1 MRPNLL
7 RLLLLLLLLPALLL
21 LPPKKPLLLQ
31 LVPPLPWLVLLLL
44 LLPMLLRLPR
54 LPETLLLLLPL
65 WCRKLLPSNR
75 AWAAESMRKGS
86 LFEESHQSVAFFCSN
101 LMVLNR
107 AAGQAS
113 NWAAHV

>member
-1 MRPNLL
+1 MRPSLL
-7 RLLLLLLLLPALLL
+7 RLLLLLPAPLL

-31 LVPPLPWLVLLLL
+31 LAPPPPWLVLLLL

-75 AWAAESMRKGS
+75 AWAAQSMRKGS
-86 LFEESHQSVAFFCSN
+86 FFEESHQWVDFFCSN

>member
-54 LPETLLLLLPL
+54 LPETLLLLLPP
-65 WCRKLLPSNR
+65 WCRKLPPSNR
-75 AWAAESMRKGS
+75 AWACAGYAQGS
-86 LFEESHQSVAFFCSN
+86 LYKESHQSVAFFCSN